1 MRIKVL
7 VLTVAA
13 AAVTFLGACS
23 GEVKVSNSNANVS
36 ATPKGTPQ
44 PPSEP
49 AALPSSA
56 FKAAITLVDPPDKLR
71 AGQKE
76 TVRVKIK
83 NNSDV
88 TWWARGAPVNTRPD
102 NKFYIAAGNR
112 WLKADGGLVTNM
124 DGRYGISKDL
134 APGEEAEVP
143 LLITAPKDAGDYVL
157 EVDLIQE
164 QVAWFSEKGSPTAKA
179 KITVVK

>member
-7 VLTVAA
+7 VLALAA
-13 AAVTFLGACS
+13 AAVTFLGAC
-23 GEVKVSNSNANVS
+23 GGDVKVANSNSS
-36 ATPKGTPQ
+36 ASPAQKGTPQ
-44 PPSEP
+44 PPTEP
-49 AALPSSA
+49 AALPNNA
-56 FKAAITLVDPPDKLR
+56 FKATITLVDAPDKLR

-88 TWWARGAPVNTRPD
+88 TWWARGAPVNTRAD

-134 APGEEAEVP
+134 APGEETEIP
-143 LLITAPKDAGDYVL
+143 LSITAPKNAGDYVL

>member
-1 MRIKVL
+1 MRMKAVML
-7 VLTVAA
+7 VTVAA
-13 AAVTFLGACS
+13 LPFFWAC
-23 GEVKVSNSNANVS
+23 GGGGTVSNTNAGRAQS
-36 ATPKGTPQ
+36 ATPTPA

-49 AALPSSA
+49 SALPSSG
-56 FKAAITLVDPPDKLR
+56 FKATITLVDPPDKLK

-102 NKFYIAAGNR
+102 NKFYLAAGNR
-112 WLKADGGLVTNM
+112 WLKAGGELVTDM

-134 APGEEAEVP
+134 APGAEAEIP
-143 LLITAPKDAGDYVL
+143 LAITAPKAPGDYLL
-157 EVDLIQE
+157 EIDLVQE
-164 QVAWFSEKGSPTAKA
+164 GVAWFSDKGSPTART
-179 KITVVK
+179 KISVVK